1 MEKHNTVGCYESQAT
16 SCDSATGPQFKIRS
30 LSFWMMVIA
39 GAIPVALSEPSYPP
53 VAVFYVGAYLTIV
66 CGIATFVRFPSS
78 PDAWIPIVVASLLF
92 VLLITNQLLIPLGKS
107 RDQFIQALFFAGLPL
122 GVFLLVR
129 NVIRITRTGFS
140 LTVFVYHLGV
150 WLGWVGITVA
160 ILAAPIT

>member
-1 MEKHNTVGCYESQAT
+1 M
-16 SCDSATGPQFKIRS
+16 
-30 LSFWMMVIA
+30 LVIA

-66 CGIATFVRFPSS
+66 CGIATFVRFPNS
-78 PDAWIPIVVASLLF
+78 PDAWIPIVIASLLF

-129 NVIRITRTGFS
+129 NVMRITRTGFS